1 MKHDKTYSM
10 VNLLHL
16 MVKVI
21 RFLVAQPSKAGES
34 SMLQKQ
40 INLLQNEAEKTK
52 YVYLS
57 NLLEL
62 LYRNLQLFLVFEQT
76 LISKKS
82 KNDFRIDQLNRSES
96 GGSKLPILPAP
107 DNHRSEQPQP
117 GHSYY
122 SSYGGGYGN
131 YSAS

>member
-1 MKHDKTYSM
+1 MRRMKHDKTYSM

-40 INLLQNEAEKTK
+40 IDLLQNEAEKTK

-82 KNDFRIDQLNRSES
+82 KNDERPRKNNMQEEC
-96 GGSKLPILPAP
+96 AP
-107 DNHRSEQPQP
+107 KVQEALAAECIKSRLREVV
-117 GHSYY
+117 
-122 SSYGGGYGN
+122 
-131 YSAS
+131 AR